1 MTTQAPVTTPVPVCP
16 YLGLADDPATHLV
29 FPSHSQRCHA
39 TTRPSTIETAK
50 QAKDCLTE
58 AHTGCSRYRPYAAP
72 VPHGAVRAAIAAVTP
87 DPGHPA
93 SPRPGVRTRA
103 RVVPLAILLVALAFA
118 GIMLGAWLTSAMS
131 DTPAGSGAPG
141 PGASGTAASPPVA
154 SPTPPVTPTP
164 PPTATPI
171 PTPMPTPTAT
181 PIPTPTPSAT
191 PTPAPT
197 PIVHRVRRG
206 ETLTGI
212 AERYGVTIAA
222 ISKANGL
229 PDPNLIVVGQLL
241 VIPAR

>member
-1 MTTQAPVTTPVPVCP
+1 MTTPVPACP

-58 AHTGCSRYRPYAAP
+58 AYAGCSRYRPYAAP

-93 SPRPGVRTRA
+93 SPRPRVRATA
-103 RVVPLAILLVALAFA
+103 RVVPVAILLVALALA
-118 GIMLGAWLTSAMS
+118 GIVLGAWLTSAMS
-131 DTPAGSGAPG
+131 NTPAGSGAPG
-141 PGASGTAASPPVA
+141 PGASGTAASLLA
-154 SPTPPVTPTP
+154 SPSPLATTTA

-171 PTPMPTPTAT
+171 PTPSATPTAK
-181 PIPTPTPSAT
+181 PAPTAKPT

-197 PIVHRVRRG
+197 PLVHRVRRG
-206 ETLTGI
+206 ETLTAI
-212 AERYGVTIAA
+212 AERYGVTIEA

-229 PDPNLIVVGQLL
+229 LDPNLIVVGQLL